1 MKYLLSVV
9 FGVYFLSFVQM
20 QGAYAQRVSEPTHA
34 PLPTLIVLTPTIP
47 TPTTTPTI
55 TLKISTINC
64 TSPALNPK
72 ANHKNGRY
80 RLLEVGE
87 RQGDV

>member
-34 PLPTLIVLTPTIP
+34 PLPTLIVLQY
-47 TPTTTPTI
+47 
-55 TLKISTINC
+55 L
-64 TSPALNPK
+64 
-72 ANHKNGRY
+72 
-80 RLLEVGE
+80 
-87 RQGDV
+87 

>member
-55 TLKISTINC
+55 TCYLLIIIFQETTQAKIYS
-64 TSPALNPK
+64 LN
-72 ANHKNGRY
+72 
-80 RLLEVGE
+80 
-87 RQGDV
+87 